1 MVLKER
7 EGEGAKI
14 GASSLPFFGAL
25 CRMRMHWIAAHQT
38 MHVAAGIFEK
48 KTQFMGVYGYQLDV
62 IALDTTMD
70 GHQPVVT
77 D

>member
-1 MVLKER
+1 
-7 EGEGAKI
+7 
-14 GASSLPFFGAL
+14 
-25 CRMRMHWIAAHQT
+25 MRMHWIAAHQT

-48 KTQFMGVYGYQLDV
+48 KTQFSRMSIKGVYGYQPDV

-70 GHQPVVT
+70 GDQPVVT